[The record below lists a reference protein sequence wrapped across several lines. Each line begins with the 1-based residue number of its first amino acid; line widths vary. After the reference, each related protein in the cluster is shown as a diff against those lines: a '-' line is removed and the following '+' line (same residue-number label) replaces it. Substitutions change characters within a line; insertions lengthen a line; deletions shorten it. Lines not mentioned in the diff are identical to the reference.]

1 MNGGVLGDD
10 SDGFAVPRQILS
22 LLNGFDPPWWVAGGW
37 AVDLFVRRLT
47 RPHKDIEIA
56 LFRHDQSALQEYL
69 AGWSLRK
76 VVDHRLIP
84 WLPGELLTLPV
95 HEIHGRGPDGHDF
108 GAEFAQRRRPVAK
121 SPPRLVRG
129 AYRFRGKRPIV
140 CRESGHG
147 YRMLT
152 RLSIRNF
159 KRFGELV
166 VELGNPVVF
175 IGPNNSGK
183 TSAMQALALW
193 DVGLKRWTERR
204 GGRKTPEKRPGVTVN
219 RRDLVSI
226 PVPEANLLWRNLR
239 VRDVR
244 TVDGRPRTSNIRI
257 DIVVDGV
264 TDDHAWTCGL
274 EFDYANEESFYCR
287 PLRVGGGSSE
297 RMEVPDEAAKVRIAF
312 LPPMS
317 GLAATEARLDAGSVN
332 VRIGEGRTA
341 EVLRNL
347 CYTIHQER
355 EDRWEQIVAWI
366 RRLFG
371 AELQPPR
378 YLPERG
384 EITMSY
390 REGGTALDLS
400 SSGRGLQQT
409 LLLLAYLYANP
420 GSLLLLDEPDAHLEI
435 LRQRQTYHLLS
446 EVARDTGCQV
456 IAASHS
462 EVILNEAAGRDT
474 VVAFVGA
481 PHRIDDRGSQALK
494 ALTEIGFEQY
504 FQAHQTGWVLYLRS
518 STDLAVLQAFA
529 RRLGHETAA
538 EALSRP
544 FVRYV
549 ANNASEVTRHYQG
562 LREAVPDLRGIAL
575 FDRLPEGAPDLAPVE
590 CLVWERRE
598 IGNYLCTRRTLE
610 AYAAAS
616 SDVDRLGSLF
626 APPEVERRSAAMRD
640 AIAEVEAAL
649 AANGTGLPW
658 SADLRAGEQI
668 LEPIL
673 AAFFREL
680 DLPVANRSV
689 HELVEHVPE
698 NEIAPDVTR
707 KLDAIARVAAGASPA
722 PGP

>member
-1 MNGGVLGDD
+1 
-10 SDGFAVPRQILS
+10 
-22 LLNGFDPPWWVAGGW
+22 
-37 AVDLFVRRLT
+37 
-47 RPHKDIEIA
+47 
-56 LFRHDQSALQEYL
+56 
-69 AGWSLRK
+69 
-76 VVDHRLIP
+76 
-84 WLPGELLTLPV
+84 
-95 HEIHGRGPDGHDF
+95 
-108 GAEFAQRRRPVAK
+108 
-121 SPPRLVRG
+121 
-129 AYRFRGKRPIV
+129 
-140 CRESGHG
+140 
-147 YRMLT
+147 MLT
-152 RLSIRNF
+152 RLTVRNF

-193 DVGLKRWTERR
+193 DVGLKRWNERR
-204 GGRKTPEKRPGVTVN
+204 AGRKTPEKRPGVTVN

-244 TVDGRPRTSNIRI
+244 TVDGRQRTSNIRI
-257 DIVVDGV
+257 DVVVEGV
-264 TDDHAWTCGL
+264 TDERTWSCGL

-287 PLRVGGGSSE
+287 PLRIGGGSPE
-297 RMEVPDEAAKVRIAF
+297 RMPVPDEAAKVRLAF

-317 GLAATEARLDAGSVN
+317 GLAATEARIDAGSVN

-347 CYTIHQER
+347 CYTVHQER

-400 SSGRGLQQT
+400 SAGRGLQQT

-456 IAASHS
+456 VAASHS

-481 PHRIDDRGSQALK
+481 PHRIDRRGSQALQ

-504 FQAHQTGWVLYLRS
+504 FQARETGWVLYLRS

-529 RRLGHETAA
+529 RRLRHEAA
-538 EALSRP
+538 REALSRP

-549 ANNASEVTRHYQG
+549 ANNASEVTRHYHG
-562 LREAVPDLRGIAL
+562 LREAVPALRGIAL
-575 FDRLPEGAPDLAPVE
+575 FDRVPEGPPDLAEVE

-610 AYAAAS
+610 AYAAES

-640 AIAEVEAAL
+640 AITEVEAEL
-649 AANGTGLPW
+649 AAKGTAPPW
-658 SADLRAGEQI
+658 SADLRAGEQV

-673 AAFFREL
+673 TAFFRKL

-689 HELVEHVPE
+689 HELAEHVPDD
-698 NEIAPDVTR
+698 EIAPDITR
-707 KLDAIARVAAGASPA
+707 KLDAIARVAAGASHT